1 MEESIKMPSLT
12 DELIEY
18 CNACISGKIVSCKK
32 NNWAC
37 MRFLRDLERQG
48 TEEFPYIFDESKANL
63 FFDWMRLFK
72 HTKGRLEGTFKEP
85 HITEKFEFGQ
95 IYGWVRADNGMR
107 RFRNAYIQKARKNAK
122 SQDLA
127 MVGLYEESAFGEP
140 CSEVYIAATKRE
152 QTKYVWNEAN
162 LIYKRCDYLKDKFVT
177 RYGAIEH
184 PKSGSTFI
192 RLSKDDREKGSGSN
206 PQCGILDEYHEHETS
221 EYYDL
226 LTSGMKTR
234 KQPILIII
242 TTAGVNL
249 NSPCYK
255 EEYTYV
261 SKILDPDNPVENDRY
276 FAAIYELDKD
286 ENGNLI
292 DDINDESCWRKPNP
306 IIYDDPVAVENIR
319 AELQVAKD
327 KPEKMRDFLTKT
339 MDVWVN
345 QRAAG
350 YMQMDK
356 WAKCAASKNNPM
368 PNVDGLEVIT
378 GLDLSATTDL
388 TSVTHEIKLLDK
400 RIGVMS
406 HSFMPEETLE
416 RRRRQEHNDYPAW
429 AEQGWITATPGAVV
443 DYSYVLDYLDKV
455 YEKHHW
461 KKGEVAYDRAMA
473 TWLSQQLE
481 ERGYTPVEIAQ
492 GLFTLGCPTKDF
504 RDEVYKWN
512 VIHENN
518 PVLTMAMGNAVI
530 GKTDDNLNIMLSKE
544 KSTGHIDPAAALM
557 DAHVRYVVKPHS
569 NPYEAHGIRFL
580 GGD

>member
-1 MEESIKMPSLT
+1 MSSLT
-12 DELIEY
+12 EELIQY
-18 CNACISGKIVSCKK
+18 CNGCISGEIISCKK

-48 TEEFPYIFDESKANL
+48 TEDFPYIFDETKANT

-72 HTKGRLEGTFKEP
+72 HTKGQLEGTYKEP

-95 IYGWVRADNGMR
+95 IYGWVRKDNGLR

-127 MVGLYEESAFGEP
+127 IVALYEESAFGEP
-140 CSEVYIAATKRE
+140 CSEVYIGATKRE

-162 LIYKRCDYLKDKFVT
+162 LIYKRCNFLKDKFVT

-255 EEYTYV
+255 EEYSYV

-276 FAAIYELDKD
+276 FAVIYELDKD
-286 ENGNLI
+286 ADGNLI
-292 DDINDESCWRKPNP
+292 DDINDEKLWRKSNP
-306 IIYDDPVAVENIR
+306 ITYNDPIVLENTR
-319 AELQVAKD
+319 SELLVAKD

-345 QRAAG
+345 QREAG

-356 WAKCAASKNNPM
+356 WNKCGATKENPF
-368 PNVDGLEVIT
+368 PNVDGLEAIA
-378 GLDLSATTDL
+378 GLDLSVSNDL
-388 TSVTHEIKLLDK
+388 TSVSFEIRLPDG
-400 RIGVMS
+400 RIGVKS
-406 HSFMPEETLE
+406 HSFMPAETLE
-416 RRRRQEHNDYPAW
+416 THKKYDKSSYDLWEK
-429 AEQGWITATPGAVV
+429 QGWITATPGAVV
-443 DYSYVLDYLDKV
+443 DYDYVLEYVDKI
-455 YEKHHW
+455 YAENHW
-461 KKGEVAYDRAMA
+461 IKGEIGFDRYLA
-473 TWLSQQLE
+473 TWLTQRLTDK
-481 ERGYTPVEIAQ
+481 GFTPVQIAQ
-492 GLFTLGCPTKDF
+492 GPQSLSFPTKNF
-504 RDEVYKWN
+504 RDEVYKGN
-512 VIHENN
+512 VIHDNN
-518 PVLTMAMGNAVI
+518 PVLSWAMGNAV
-530 GKTDDNLNIMLSKE
+530 TRPCPNENIILDKDH
-544 KSTGHIDPAAALM
+544 STERIDPVAALM
-557 DAHVRYVVKPHS
+557 DAHSRYVFKIPS
-569 NPYEAHGIRFL
+569 NPYEKHGLREL
-580 GGD
+580 

>member
-1 MEESIKMPSLT
+1 MSNLT
-12 DELIEY
+12 DELKQY
-18 CNACISGKIVSCKK
+18 CNDCISGKIVSCKK

-37 MRFLRDLERQG
+37 MRFLRDLDRQG
-48 TEEFPYIFDESKANL
+48 TEEFPYIFDETKANL

-95 IYGWVRADNGMR
+95 IYGWVRADNGLR

-127 MVGLYEESAFGEP
+127 MMALYELCGFGEP
-140 CSEVYIAATKRE
+140 CSEVYIGATKRE
-152 QTKYVWNEAN
+152 QTKYVWSEAD
-162 LIYKRCDYLKDKFVT
+162 LIYKRCSYLKDKLVT

-206 PQCGILDEYHEHETS
+206 PQCGIIDEYHEHETS

-242 TTAGVNL
+242 TTAGINL

-292 DDINDESCWRKPNP
+292 DDINDESCWRKSNP
-306 IIYDDPVAVENIR
+306 ITYNDSIVLENIR
-319 AELQVAKD
+319 SELQVAKD

-345 QRAAG
+345 QRESG

-356 WAKCAASKNNPM
+356 WAKCGATKDNPF
-368 PNVDGLEVIT
+368 PNVEGCEVIT
-378 GLDLSATTDL
+378 GLDLSASIDL
-388 TSVTHEIKLLDK
+388 TSLGHEIKLPDG
-400 RIGVMS
+400 RIGVLG
-406 HSFMPEETLE
+406 HSFMPLETLE
-416 RRRRQEHNDYPAW
+416 IHKKHDKTSYDLW
-429 AEQGWITATPGAVV
+429 AKDNKWITATPGAVV
-443 DYSYVLDYLDKV
+443 DYDYILDYLDKT
-455 YEKHHW
+455 YAANHW
-461 KKGEVAYDRAMA
+461 VKGEVCYDRAMA
-473 TWLSQQLE
+473 TWLAQRLE
-481 ERGYTPVEIAQ
+481 DRGYKPVDIAQ
-492 GLFTLGCPTKDF
+492 GMLTLGYPTKNF
-504 RDEVYKWN
+504 RDEVYKGN
-512 VIHENN
+512 VIHDNN
-518 PVLTMAMGNAVI
+518 PVIAWAMGNAVTR
-530 GKTDDNLNIMLSKE
+530 TDCNENIMLDKE
-544 KSTGHIDPAAALM
+544 HSTERIDPAACLM
-557 DAHVRYVVKPHS
+557 NAHVRYVVKPHA
-569 NPYEAHGIRFL
+569 NPYETHGIRFL
-580 GGD
+580 GG